1 MRPFLNSSIA
11 GASRARRERSP
22 LDACMRVAG
31 SSGIWTVSSMLSSL
45 YAIRITRSML
55 EGPEVYCAGAYFKY
69 LINNTSFPF
78 SL

>member
-1 MRPFLNSSIA
+1 
-11 GASRARRERSP
+11 
-22 LDACMRVAG
+22 MRVAG